1 MAEIK
6 EILSTAQTK
15 MQKTIEVLR
24 VDLASVRAGRA
35 SVSLLDKV
43 MVEYYGTPTP
53 VNQVVQGN
61 RRYPETV
68 EADRLRHE
76 EGKPEDI

>member
-35 SVSLLDKV
+35 SVSLLDKDACKPGCQRNRA
-43 MVEYYGTPTP
+43 GTAHDCYSAM
-53 VNQVVQGN
+53 GEKSFE
-61 RRYPETV
+61 RY
-68 EADRLRHE
+68 
-76 EGKPEDI
+76 